1 MSEVSVAEDALRNSD
16 VIATEEGLI
25 ASSACGFSACINGT
39 TNGLV
44 SGDIE
49 FFGTDGAVHVLV
61 LSLITLDEKV
71 FERESKSIFLKK
83 NEKSK

>member
-39 TNGLV
+39 TNGLA
-44 SGDIE
+44 SRDIE
-49 FFGTDGAVHVLV
+49 GFGTYGAGHVLV
-61 LSLITLDEKV
+61 LVVLV
-71 FERESKSIFLKK
+71 V
-83 NEKSK
+83 

>member
-25 ASSACGFSACINGT
+25 ASSACGFSAWMHGAK
-39 TNGLV
+39 NGLV
-44 SGDIE
+44 IGDIE

-61 LSLITLDEKV
+61 K
-71 FERESKSIFLKK
+71 
-83 NEKSK
+83 

>member
-25 ASSACGFSACINGT
+25 ASSACGFSACIHGT
-39 TNGLV
+39 KNGLV

-61 LSLITLDEKV
+61 KYFWFDNTG
-71 FERESKSIFLKK
+71 
-83 NEKSK
+83 